1 MNKSKEM
8 PKIKLVNVHKSF
20 GNKKVLSGVDLE
32 IKKGESL
39 VIIGGSGTGK
49 SVTLKCILGL
59 LTPDKGHIEIDG
71 KRLDTSPHTEQDAL
85 RSQIGML
92 FQSGALFDSL
102 NVWENV
108 SFSLTQNKKIIV

>member
-1 MNKSKEM
+1 MAETKEQV
-8 PKIKLVNVHKSF
+8 KLRLVNVHKSF

-59 LTPDKGHIEIDG
+59 LNPKARVVNIF
-71 KRLDTSPHTEQDAL
+71 P
-85 RSQIGML
+85 QIAKSEM
-92 FQSGALFDSL
+92 
-102 NVWENV
+102 
-108 SFSLTQNKKIIV
+108 

>member
-1 MNKSKEM
+1 MAETKEQI
-8 PKIKLVNVHKSF
+8 KLKLVNVHKAF
-20 GNKKVLSGVDLE
+20 GSKKVLSGVDLE

-59 LTPDKGHIEIDG
+59 LNPDKGYVEIDG
-71 KRLDTSPHTEQDAL
+71 KRLDKLSKKEQEKV

-102 NVWENV
+102 NVWENI
-108 SFSLTQNKKIIV
+108 SFQLLQMGIL